1 MSDND
6 IGGLSSAQK
15 KKKKRK
21 EANLILKKN
30 EQAVTQAIVHK
41 EIISNRVV
49 AEVKPKC

>member
-21 EANLILKKN
+21 EANLISKKN
-30 EQAVTQAIVHK
+30 EQAVTQIHK